1 MPKPTQEKED
11 MMSGI
16 IITGTPLQQTPTGE
30 AMQEV
35 KPIIMTIPGDGVIL
49 GDGMEATAHIGVGT
63 EDGVLD
69 FLGAGEALGVGAAGI
84 WDGVTHHIGATMIL
98 SGADITEAMDTLTG
112 DMADIG
118 VVTTTDQ
125 TTEEVEQTEE
135 DLTLTTEALPINMEE
150 IQDSEEAI
158 LTAVVSEAE
167 TPIQEVSEDLTIM
180 G

>member
-1 MPKPTQEKED
+1 
-11 MMSGI
+11 
-16 IITGTPLQQTPTGE
+16 
-30 AMQEV
+30 V
-35 KPIIMTIPGDGVIL
+35 V
-49 GDGMEATAHIGVGT
+49 
-63 EDGVLD
+63 GVLD
-69 FLGAGEALGVGAAGI
+69 FLGAGVAPGVGAAGI

-98 SGADITEAMDTLTG
+98 SGADITEAMDILTG

-135 DLTLTTEALPINMEE
+135 DLILTTEALPINMEE